1 MIGGTV
7 PRANHKNQLS
17 ARALAKH
24 KKRFLRFFPDAFRDE
39 RYIAW
44 ERTYKWE
51 SHKLWDR
58 LLNKDEYKSLLRKG
72 DFEEIANR
80 ALQVE
85 SKTKPPFLFSFE
97 KMALRDALRTPHG
110 ARLFAEGLHTL
121 LYERGPLKDRF
132 VEWIVAVAD
141 LPRKQSR
148 VLSWPIL
155 TFYPF
160 IAQPAKYMIL
170 KPTAMVT
177 AAAELRYDFQYS
189 SKPSYTTYQSLLDFA
204 NLVKE
209 EIADLRPRD
218 YHDVQTFLWVIGSAE
233 YESIEQDL

>member
-1 MIGGTV
+1 
-7 PRANHKNQLS
+7 
-17 ARALAKH
+17 
-24 KKRFLRFFPDAFRDE
+24 LRFFPQSFRDE

-51 SHKLWDR
+51 SHKLWCK
-58 LLNKDEYKSLLRKG
+58 LLNREDYGTLLRRG
-72 DFEEIANR
+72 DFEEIAKR

-85 SKTKPPFLFSFE
+85 AGTKPPFLFSFE
-97 KMALRDALRTPHG
+97 KMALRDALRTSHG
-110 ARLFAEGLHTL
+110 ARLFSEGLFNL

-132 VEWIVAVAD
+132 VQWIMHVAE

-155 TFYPF
+155 TFFPF

-170 KPTAMVT
+170 KPTAMNN
-177 AAAELRYDFQYS
+177 AAEALGYDFDYS
-189 SKPSYTTYQSLLDFA
+189 SKPSYGTYQSLLDFA

-209 EIADLRPRD
+209 EISDLKPKD

-233 YESIEQDL
+233 YEALEEELD